1 MATPKELLDELL
13 KNCKTPEDLLG
24 KNGVLKQLT
33 KELMERML
41 EAEMTDHLGYDQQTP
56 EGRGSGNSRN
66 GTSAKTIQGDHGEVP
81 LEVSRDR
88 NGEFEPQVIAKGQRR
103 LPGFDEKVIS
113 MVRPGDDD
121 AGDPGT
127 PARALR
133 R

>member
-1 MATPKELLDELL
+1 MVTPKELLDELL
-13 KNCKTPEDLLG
+13 KDCKTPEDLLG

-41 EAEMTDHLGYDQQTP
+41 EAEMTDHLGYDKHAP

-66 GTSAKTIQGDHGEVP
+66 GASAKTIQGDHGEVP
-81 LEVSRDR
+81 LEVPS
-88 NGEFEPQVIAKGQRR
+88 GSQRR
-103 LPGFDEKVIS
+103 IRAAGDSQGPETASWLRRKGHLD
-113 MVRPGDDD
+113 VRPGDDD